1 MRKLIDVSSYNGKVN
16 WEKAKAY
23 GCQGAILKIIRKD
36 LKIDN
41 GFNRN
46 YQACNENEI
55 GWGVYNYSYAT
66 TAKKAK
72 TDMELVC
79 DILDKIDK
87 EHFVYGIWFD
97 IEDKIQASLSK
108 AKIAAIINAAHQVVE
123 ERGYLFGV
131 YTGMS
136 YYNEHID
143 RKLVEC
149 NNWWIA
155 RYYQGDKRMQIA
167 ANPNQEKKP
176 AAANIAW
183 QYTSK
188 GRFPKIISSGNSGNF
203 DLNVLYKEP
212 VAKKVEE
219 NTKKPVK
226 KKIVHYPRYKGKSSS
241 IVDALKSLSINPS
254 KSNRKRIATL
264 NGVKNYT
271 GSAMQNTRLLNLLK
285 KGKLIKSK

>member
-1 MRKLIDVSSYNGKVN
+1 MIKLIDVSSYNGTVN
-16 WEKAKAY
+16 WEKAKTY
-23 GCQGAILKIIRKD
+23 GCQGTILKIIRKD

-46 YQACNENEI
+46 YQACNKNKI

-66 TAKKAK
+66 TAAKAK
-72 TDMELVC
+72 SDMKLVC

-87 EHFVYGIWFD
+87 SSFKYGVWFD
-97 IEDKIQASLSK
+97 IEDKVQASLSK
-108 AKIAAIINAAHQVVE
+108 AKIAEIINAAQQVVE

-143 RKLVEC
+143 RKLVKC

-155 RYYQGDKRMQIA
+155 RYYRGDARMQIA
-167 ANPNQEKKP
+167 TYPDQEKKP

-212 VAKKVEE
+212 VAKKV
-219 NTKKPVK
+219 VY
-226 KKIVHYPRYKGKSSS
+226 YPKYKGKSKSL
-241 IVDALKSLSINPS
+241 VDALKSLGINS
-254 KSNRKRIATL
+254 GKNNRKRIATL
-264 NGVKNYT
+264 NGIKNYT
-271 GSAMQNTRLLNLLK
+271 GTATQNTKLLNLLK
-285 KGKLIKSK
+285 RGTLIKCK

>member
-1 MRKLIDVSSYNGKVN
+1 MRKLIDVSSYNGKVD
-16 WEKAKAY
+16 WGKAKAY

-36 LKIDN
+36 LARDKQFNTNYAACNKNKID
-41 GFNRN
+41 G
-46 YQACNENEI
+46 
-55 GWGVYNYSYAT
+55 GVYNYSYAT
-66 TAKKAK
+66 TATKAK
-72 TDMELVC
+72 SDMKLVC

-87 EHFVYGIWFD
+87 EHFAYGVWFD
-97 IEDKIQASLSK
+97 IEDKVQASLSK
-108 AKIAAIINAAHQVVE
+108 AKIAAIINAAQQVVE

-143 RKLVEC
+143 RKLVKC

-167 ANPNQEKKP
+167 TNPDQEKKP

-188 GRFPKIISSGNSGNF
+188 GRFPKTISNGNSGNF

-212 VAKKVEE
+212 AAKKLEE
-219 NTKKPVK
+219 NTKKPIK
-226 KKIVHYPRYKGKSSS
+226 KKITYYPRYKGKSSS
-241 IVDALKSLSINPS
+241 IVDALKVSGINPS
-254 KSNRKRIATL
+254 KNNRKKIAAL
-264 NGVKNYT
+264 NGIKNYSGT
-271 GSAMQNTRLLNLLK
+271 AAQNTRLLNLLK
-285 KGKLIKSK
+285 KGKLVKSK